1 MLLLKD
7 LDTCSVPRQGNNT
20 RKSFVV
26 MSNNTGKKCEGCM
39 EVEKENTEN
48 KWLLERRSLQY
59 IHWKATCKSFTI
71 NYCTVT

>member
-1 MLLLKD
+1 MLVLW
-7 LDTCSVPRQGNNT
+7 
-20 RKSFVV
+20 KSFAI
-26 MSNNTGKKCEGCM
+26 MIHNTEKECEGCV

-48 KWLLERRSLQY
+48 KWLLERRALHY